1 MIPNSIITPK
11 NNNSVYSIKLL
22 EAMMATKQKETDK
35 KLNNEKNKK
44 EKNAR

>member
-22 EAMMATKQKETDK
+22 EAMMAAKQKETDK
-35 KLNNEKNKK
+35 KLNEEQNEK